1 MYYDMMRL
9 IRCVMCVK
17 FRGKLKMHNYFKS
30 NFKLGLSVTRGNKP
44 PKRQNF
50 SQRTFIKQHYLLLQR
65 TLSIQTSNIKHQTSN
80 INTFSFQSNDT
91 IKMHAHHISATVT
104 DAIKTQHGRVRVRV
118 REASER
124 GTCTTKQQQKQKPM
138 SLMMLNRVLKEHNRS
153 GVRIRI
159 RIRIQ

>member
-1 MYYDMMRL
+1 MINEFEPYSL
-9 IRCVMCVK
+9 
-17 FRGKLKMHNYFKS
+17 FN
-30 NFKLGLSVTRGNKP
+30 
-44 PKRQNF
+44 
-50 SQRTFIKQHYLLLQR
+50 
-65 TLSIQTSNIKHQTSN
+65 TSN
-80 INTFSFQSNDT
+80 INTFSFQSNDA

-104 DAIKTQHGRVRVRV
+104 DAIKTQHGRVRV

-159 RIRIQ
+159 RIRIRIQ

>member
-1 MYYDMMRL
+1 
-9 IRCVMCVK
+9 
-17 FRGKLKMHNYFKS
+17 MHNYFKLFQIKFQIRS
-30 NFKLGLSVTRGNKP
+30 VRHQRKQTPKTTKLLTMNVLL
-44 PKRQNF
+44 
-50 SQRTFIKQHYLLLQR
+50 KQHCKEHYQYKH
-65 TLSIQTSNIKHQTSN
+65 QTSNIKHQTSN

-91 IKMHAHHISATVT
+91 IKIHAHHISATVT

-159 RIRIQ
+159 RIRIRIQ